1 MLPRHIH
8 ELWKILKNRVC
19 CLSVQLAFGIS
30 LSQTVTHHDL
40 CFYNSVEN
48 AARMLSMPS
57 AGAWICPFASLHV
70 TLCVLT
76 NTQIS
81 VPWLVRHWLVTHYGN
96 SV

>member
-8 ELWKILKNRVC
+8 ELWKVLKNTTR

-30 LSQTVTHHDL
+30 LSDCHPSRSAFLQL
-40 CFYNSVEN
+40 FVEN
-48 AARMLSMPS
+48 AARMLSTPS

-76 NTQIS
+76 NTQVS
-81 VPWLVRHWLVTHYGN
+81 VPFC
-96 SV
+96 S

>member
-8 ELWKILKNRVC
+8 ELWKVLKNTAH
-19 CLSVQLAFGIS
+19 CLSVQLVFGIS
-30 LSQTVTHHDL
+30 LSVCHPSRSVFLQL
-40 CFYNSVEN
+40 FVEN